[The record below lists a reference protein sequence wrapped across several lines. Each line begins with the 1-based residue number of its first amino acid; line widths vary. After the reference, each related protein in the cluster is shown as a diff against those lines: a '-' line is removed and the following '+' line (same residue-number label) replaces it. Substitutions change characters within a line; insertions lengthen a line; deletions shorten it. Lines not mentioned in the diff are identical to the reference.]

1 VPQIRKPGVSRN
13 SDTFLALYCIVRNGT
28 IKISFSFPVLENG
41 TVQGKNPVPYQ
52 NRETKNPYRRS
63 LACTAKRLF
72 AIQSLAE
79 NEAISLK
86 SAVLNV
92 KSMAAH

>member
-1 VPQIRKPGVSRN
+1 VPWIRKPGVSRN
-13 SDTFLALYCIVRNGT
+13 SHTFLALYCIVRNGT

-63 LACTAKRLF
+63 L
-72 AIQSLAE
+72 SLE
-79 NEAISLK
+79 VHTDNEAASLLVQGG
-86 SAVLNV
+86 SR
-92 KSMAAH
+92 SR